1 MKPVATEL
9 YKLPAYEVAPL
20 LLGKLLQVGEK
31 QLRITE
37 TEAYYGTE
45 DTACH
50 AHKGRTP
57 RTQMLYRSG
66 GYVYVY
72 LCYGMH
78 SLLNII
84 TGPEE
89 HPEGVLIRCCQEAE
103 GPGKLTKALG
113 VDRSFNGEN
122 LLTGSRLSI
131 LDDGKKFAYTTAPRV
146 GIGYASE
153 ADQARP
159 WRFILGEEIC

>member
-1 MKPVATEL
+1 M
-9 YKLPAYEVAPL
+9 
-20 LLGKLLQVGEK
+20 LLGKILRVGEK
-31 QLRITE
+31 ALRITE

-57 RTQMLYRSG
+57 RTQMLYKSG

-89 HPEGVLIRCCQEAE
+89 HPEGVLIRCCQGAQ

-122 LLTGSRLSI
+122 LLTGSRLSL
-131 LDDGKKFAYTTAPRV
+131 LDDGKRFVYTTAPRV
-146 GIGYASE
+146 GIGYASQE
-153 ADQARP
+153 DQARP
-159 WRFILGEEIC
+159 WRFVLGEELC

>member
-1 MKPVATEL
+1 M
-9 YKLPAYEVAPL
+9 
-20 LLGKLLQVGEK
+20 LLGKILRVGEK
-31 QLRITE
+31 ALRITE

-57 RTQMLYRSG
+57 RTQMLYKSG

-89 HPEGVLIRCCQEAE
+89 HPEGVLIRCCQGAQ

-122 LLTGSRLSI
+122 LLTGSHLSL
-131 LDDGKKFAYTTAPRV
+131 LDDGKRFVYTTAPRV
-146 GIGYASE
+146 GIGYASQE
-153 ADQARP
+153 DQARP
-159 WRFILGEEIC
+159 WRFVLGEELC

>member
-1 MKPVATEL
+1 MKPVPSEIYT
-9 YKLPAYEVAPL
+9 LPAYEAAPL
-20 LLGKLLQVGEK
+20 LLGKLLQVGKK

-57 RTQMLYRSG
+57 RTRMLYQSG

-78 SLLNII
+78 SMLNII
-84 TGPEE
+84 TGPAE
-89 HPEGVLIRCCQEAE
+89 HPEGVLIRCCRGAE

-122 LLTGSRLSI
+122 LLAGSRLAI
-131 LDDGKKFAYTTAPRV
+131 LDDGKYFAYTTAPRV
-146 GIGYASE
+146 GIGYASPE
-153 ADQARP
+153 DQARP
-159 WRFILGEEIC
+159 WRFVLGEELC